1 MGGEA
6 PKPLGSDDLYN
17 FSTLLCGKAPNLDS
31 EIPLHPLQPRL
42 CPIRRMAM
50 ASHPKNQ
57 KSRQFDVRRHFVAV
71 VERNKSLT
79 QKLCATLRKQTHTLW
94 PRFFENPQI
103 ILCGEIILREVRAA
117 TKWGG
122 GNPVLTCWW

>member
-79 QKLCATLRKQTHTLW
+79 QKLCATLRSQTDTHTLAAI
-94 PRFFENPQI
+94 FSKIHKESY
-103 ILCGEIILREVRAA
+103 LGEIILREVRAA
-117 TKWGG
+117 INWG
-122 GNPVLTCWW
+122 VEIQF